1 LLKKIHIQT
10 IMPLVLLLVLF
21 VVLSSLSAS
30 FLSIS
35 TMMNLMQQVSAVGTV
50 AIGGMMVIITGGID
64 FSAGYGLAMTGMAAA
79 WVFTHSVFQGSVMAM
94 LVTFPLVGALIGLA
108 NGLLVAK
115 LKILPFV
122 ATLAMMSITQGLTM
136 FINGGTMMMIRNPRL
151 LMIGQGRIA
160 DFLPVS
166 FLVYLGVCAAAAFI
180 LRRTKLGVYNYAMG
194 SNEQALWYAGIN
206 VQAYKILVYV
216 TAGICTGIASLL
228 TVTQIAMATP
238 NIAGSILTDSIA
250 ASCIGGASLRGGRGS
265 VFGTF
270 MGAMI
275 IVLIGT
281 ALTYLRVPAEMRGVF
296 KGAVILLAVAL
307 DAVVNL
313 RYDK

>member
-1 LLKKIHIQT
+1 LKKINIQA

-21 VVLSSLSAS
+21 VVLSALNSNFLSA
-30 FLSIS
+30 S

-79 WVFTHSVFQGSVMAM
+79 WIFTHSVFRGSVVAM

-108 NGLLVAK
+108 NGFLTAK
-115 LKILPFV
+115 LKILPFI

-136 FINGGTMMMIRNPRL
+136 FINGGTMMMIRDPRL

-194 SNEQALWYAGIN
+194 GSEQALWYAGIN
-206 VQAYKILVYV
+206 VQAYKMLVYAA
-216 TAGICTGIASLL
+216 AGVCTGIASLL

-238 NIAGSILTDSIA
+238 NIAGSILIDSIA
-250 ASCIGGASLRGGRGS
+250 ASCIGGASLSGGRGS
-265 VFGTF
+265 VFGAF
-270 MGAMI
+270 MGTMI

-281 ALTYLRVPAEMRGVF
+281 ALTYLSVPAEMRGVF
-296 KGAVILLAVAL
+296 KGVVILLAVAL
-307 DAVVNL
+307 DAVITL
-313 RYDK
+313 RYGK